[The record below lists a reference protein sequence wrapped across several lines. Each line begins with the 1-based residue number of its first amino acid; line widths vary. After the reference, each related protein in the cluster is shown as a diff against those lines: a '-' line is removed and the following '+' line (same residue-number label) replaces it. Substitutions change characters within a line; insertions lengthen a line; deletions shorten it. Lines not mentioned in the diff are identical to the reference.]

1 MITGGGSAMIEFK
14 PSHETLPLDGAL
26 YKSAKNYRRH
36 EAAKRVLDF
45 TVAALGLLL
54 LAPLFVLIALAIK
67 LDSPGSVFFA
77 HTRVGRYGRPFKV
90 LKFRT
95 MVQDAPKRGS
105 AITAEDDPRVT
116 RVGKIL
122 RKTKLDEL
130 PQLWNVLKGEMSLVG
145 PRPQVE
151 QYVALWEPTLRE
163 KVLSVRPG
171 ITGLTQICFRYEG
184 VLLAQQPNPETYYRE
199 VLLPIKLRSDAEYVD
214 RCTLL
219 YDLYLIARTLPA
231 LFERPASVHRRLL
244 QIQQSE

>member
-1 MITGGGSAMIEFK
+1 MIEFK

-67 LDSPGSVFFA
+67 LDSPGGVFFA
-77 HTRVGRYGRPFKV
+77 HRRVGRYGRPFKV

-95 MVQDAPKRGS
+95 MVQDAPKRGG
-105 AITAEDDPRVT
+105 AITAGHDPRIT
-116 RVGKIL
+116 RVGRIL

-145 PRPQVE
+145 PRPEVE
-151 QYVALWEPTLRE
+151 PYVALWEPTLRE

-171 ITGLTQICFRYEG
+171 ITGLTQIRYRHEET
-184 VLLAQQPNPETYYRE
+184 LLAQQPDPETYYRE
-199 VLLPIKLRSDAEYVD
+199 VLLPLKLQSDAEYVD
-214 RCTLL
+214 RRTLL
-219 YDLYLIARTLPA
+219 YDLSLILRTLLA
-231 LFERPASVHRRLL
+231 LFERPSAERESLSHT
-244 QIQQSE
+244 QPQE

>member
-1 MITGGGSAMIEFK
+1 MIEFK
-14 PSHETLPLDGAL
+14 PSHETLPLERVV
-26 YKSAKNYRRH
+26 YKSVMSYRLY

-77 HTRVGRYGRPFKV
+77 HARVGRYGRPFKV

-95 MVQDAPKRGS
+95 MVQDAPKRGG

-171 ITGLTQICFRYEG
+171 ITGLTQISFRHEG
-184 VLLAQQPNPETYYRE
+184 VLLAQQPNPEAYYRE

-214 RCTLL
+214 KRTLL

-231 LFERPASVHRRLL
+231 LFERTAVAHRRLV
-244 QIQQSE
+244 QIQQPE